1 MLIGSGTG
9 VNTVLVVTLRFAPA
23 LSVMV
28 MCCCKAYGAPSDV
41 IRPNIV
47 SASEDAP
54 GPYSCV
60 AFVSDGPAGQKAKP
74 GGPSVFAVLTQLVK
88 LVVPTPVVE
97 SVVRVLAKLML
108 GGVVGSAKS
117 VDAIQISSV
126 VAAVLVSSSV
136 DPISCAKA

>member
-28 MCCCKAYGAPSDV
+28 MCCCRAYGAPSDV

-60 AFVSDGPAGQKAKP
+60 AFVSDGPAPQKAKP

-108 GGVVGSAKS
+108 GGRVGRPKYVEACEF
-117 VDAIQISSV
+117 ARL
-126 VAAVLVSSSV
+126 VAVVLVGTRGY
-136 DPISCAKA
+136 